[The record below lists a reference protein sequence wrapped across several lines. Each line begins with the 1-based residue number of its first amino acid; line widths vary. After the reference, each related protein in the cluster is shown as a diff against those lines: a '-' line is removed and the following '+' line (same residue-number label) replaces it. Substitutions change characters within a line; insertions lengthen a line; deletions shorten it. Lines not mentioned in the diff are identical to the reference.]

1 MLLKLQRCNLNVS
14 YKQGKEMYI
23 ANLLS
28 LTFNNGSQNLTNS
41 KVEYFH
47 VFYQNLENI
56 NFTDYLNF
64 SNKNILRLQKET
76 SKDFL
81 LNLLEDIQ
89 DVLYNIQTFW
99 TFRDK
104 ISVQNGIIYK
114 VWKVIISKS
123 MQNEMLE
130 KIHKSHLGIAAS
142 IQKAH
147 GVMYWPNM
155 LNILHP
161 T

>member
-1 MLLKLQRCNLNVS
+1 
-14 YKQGKEMYI
+14 MYI

-47 VFYQNLENI
+47 IFYQNLENI
-56 NFTDYLNF
+56 NFTDHLNF

-104 ISVQNGIIYK
+104 IGVQNGIIYK

-147 GVMYWPNM
+147 DIMYWPNM

>member
-1 MLLKLQRCNLNVS
+1 
-14 YKQGKEMYI
+14 MYI

-47 VFYQNLENI
+47 IFYQNLENI
-56 NFTDYLNF
+56 NFTDHLNF

-81 LNLLEDIQ
+81 LNLLEDTQ

-104 ISVQNGIIYK
+104 IGVQNGIIYK

-147 GVMYWPNM
+147 DVMYWPNM

>member
-1 MLLKLQRCNLNVS
+1 
-14 YKQGKEMYI
+14 MYI

-47 VFYQNLENI
+47 IFYQNLENI
-56 NFTDYLNF
+56 NFTDHLNF

-104 ISVQNGIIYK
+104 IGVQNGIIYK

-147 GVMYWPNM
+147 DVMYWPNM

>member
-23 ANLLS
+23 TNLLS

-41 KVEYFH
+41 KVEHFH
-47 VFYQNLENI
+47 IFYQNLENI

-81 LNLLEDIQ
+81 LNLLKDIEG
-89 DVLYNIQTFW
+89 VLHNIQIF
-99 TFRDK
+99 
-104 ISVQNGIIYK
+104 
-114 VWKVIISKS
+114 
-123 MQNEMLE
+123 
-130 KIHKSHLGIAAS
+130 
-142 IQKAH
+142 
-147 GVMYWPNM
+147 
-155 LNILHP
+155 
-161 T
+161 

>member
-1 MLLKLQRCNLNVS
+1 
-14 YKQGKEMYI
+14 MYI

-47 VFYQNLENI
+47 IFYQNLENI
-56 NFTDYLNF
+56 NFTDHLNF

-99 TFRDK
+99 TFQDK
-104 ISVQNGIIYK
+104 IGVQNGIIYK

-147 GVMYWPNM
+147 DVMYWPNM

-161 T
+161 TQKVS